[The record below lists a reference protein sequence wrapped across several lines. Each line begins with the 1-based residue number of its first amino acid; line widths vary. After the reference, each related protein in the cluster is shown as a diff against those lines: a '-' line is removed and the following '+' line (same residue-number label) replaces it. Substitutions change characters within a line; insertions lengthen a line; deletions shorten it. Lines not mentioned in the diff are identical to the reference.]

1 MIESDEDYALFLRQL
16 KKITAL
22 QDEIKELKAE
32 LEEVKLDAYR
42 YKFVRS
48 TCATTPEQ
56 ITGYDKSVDEHIR
69 RRNEKLN

>member
-1 MIESDEDYALFLRQL
+1 MEISEEDMQRLGRNVNALL
-16 KKITAL
+16 T
-22 QDEIKELKAE
+22 EIKELREEIEE
-32 LEEVKLDAYR
+32 LKLDAYR

-56 ITGYDKSVDEHIR
+56 IAGYDKSVDHHIR